1 MAPIAISLVAFALA
15 LVGILLGSV
24 MQRMLPEGH
33 LSSDSKEV
41 VKLSMGVVATLA
53 ALVPA
58 IVDRIWREGQSAPQQ
73 STPFKASAE
82 GEAFYQRVQELQP
95 SNDIQRGL
103 KERVIQVTT
112 DLAQARFL
120 LFSHLGSSI
129 PVPFLAVLLLWM
141 TVLFAGF
148 SLMAPANATTLASLV
163 KIGLDCAFASVL
175 ELRLVARGARRA
187 RPAQGSG
194 ARQASLARPGDDQ
207 IGKRVLVQNLDER
220 FHGLPEHAVDRCR
233 PFDAAGERRAAHAF
247 GLDMGRLGDA
257 DHVTDADLLRRPR
270 ELEASGAASTRGYEA
285 AAHEDRHD
293 LRHVEL
299 RDAVLGRDIGSL
311 DVLAAGE
318 RAMDQNPE
326 GVAGLLGQSH
336 GSISEGPNYT
346 RSRACQ

>member
-53 ALVPA
+53 ALVLGLLVASAKSTYDSRESEINQITAHVIILIDNLLAKYGDDAQAARAALRQAVPA
-58 IVDRIWREGQSAPQQ
+58 IVDRIWREGQLAPQQ

-95 SNDIQRGL
+95 SHDIQRGL

-141 TVLFAGF
+141 IVLFAGF

-163 KIGLDCAFASVL
+163 ICALSVSGAIFLIL
-175 ELRLVARGARRA
+175 ELDQ
-187 RPAQGSG
+187 PFSG
-194 ARQASLARPGDDQ
+194 IMVIQSDSLRNA
-207 IGKRVLVQNLDER
+207 
-220 FHGLPEHAVDRCR
+220 LP
-233 PFDAAGERRAAHAF
+233 P
-247 GLDMGRLGDA
+247 LG
-257 DHVTDADLLRRPR
+257 P
-270 ELEASGAASTRGYEA
+270 
-285 AAHEDRHD
+285 
-293 LRHVEL
+293 
-299 RDAVLGRDIGSL
+299 
-311 DVLAAGE
+311 
-318 RAMDQNPE
+318 
-326 GVAGLLGQSH
+326 
-336 GSISEGPNYT
+336 
-346 RSRACQ
+346 